1 MFCYSKTTA
10 ILYLDSRMT
19 SLSEAYVNYCIEA
32 EGLELDNSLAEVFS
46 QERPITSS
54 HIILGILLQK
64 LDDDIL

>member
-10 ILYLDSRMT
+10 ILYLDYRMT

-46 QERPITSS
+46 QERSITSS
-54 HIILGILLQK
+54 HIIWGILLQK